1 MDGCKKYYIIDIII
15 DGNVIRKGK
24 YTKVFT
30 PVSYYWLDYNDHEV
44 INQDEINRLDAA
56 ATEDN
61 EVSNIYENYYHFMS
75 SVNVSNTIKSIPM
88 DKHVILVDWSP
99 SGDHEVIGMK
109 YDVGIEGDS
118 YLIYISN
125 VGDKSSTVYLPQMEE
140 GGKNAYDV
148 EYDVTNIHVGGSFVN
163 IATKGTESIRATF
176 RNNTWYWEVMADNQS
191 KESVVTIGS
200 ADFLVFR
207 YLWEASA
214 GTDLDTATE
223 LLNSG
228 IPNAD
233 NLAVGWNCPGNSN
246 STVTGLM
253 KWGGDNRGSG
263 QECVYISVK
272 DLRDKYLDILPAVTD
287 FMTYAT
293 WFASK
298 GTGKASFNLI
308 AYKGGEMSQSGYN
321 FINTGGEEV
330 YNKIHSFDVN
340 TIRGMLDYKNNY
352 TPVTKISYNKDS
364 NSVSMAVG
372 DTVIDNQGQ
381 TSELFDRVSALEEYV
396 DSHKVEVQT
405 MKNDISTNANSIS
418 DINSMLGDL
427 SSILDEI
434 NGEII

>member
-1 MDGCKKYYIIDIII
+1 MNGCKKYYIIDIII

-30 PVSYYWLDYNDHEV
+30 PVSYYWLDYNEHEV

-109 YDVGIEGDS
+109 YDIGVEGDS

-125 VGDKSSTVYLPQMEE
+125 VGDKSSTIYLPQMEE
-140 GGKNAYDV
+140 GDKNSYNV
-148 EYDVTNIHVGGSFVN
+148 EYNTPNIHVGGSFVN
-163 IATKGTESIRATF
+163 IASKSTESIRVTF
-176 RNNTWYWEVMADNQS
+176 RNSTWYWEVMSKNES
-191 KESVVTIGS
+191 KESVVSIGS

-246 STVTGLM
+246 STVTELM

-272 DLRDKYLDILPAVTD
+272 DLRDKYLDVLPKITD

-293 WFASK
+293 WFQSK

-352 TPVTKISYNKDS
+352 TPVTKISYNKES

-381 TSELFDRVSALEEYV
+381 TSELFDRVSALEKYV
-396 DSHKVEVQT
+396 EDHKIEVQT
-405 MKNDISTNANSIS
+405 MKDDINTNTNSIS

-434 NGEII
+434 NGEVI

>member
-30 PVSYYWLDYNDHEV
+30 PVSYYWLDYNEHEV

-61 EVSNIYENYYHFMS
+61 EVSNIYDNYYHFMS
-75 SVNVSNTIKSIPM
+75 SANTLDTVKSIPM
-88 DKHVILVDWSP
+88 DKHVVLVNWSP
-99 SGDHEVIGMK
+99 SGDHEVINMK

-125 VGDKSSTVYLPQMEE
+125 VGNNSSTVYLPQMEE
-140 GGKNAYDV
+140 GEKGTYDTDSEIKHV
-148 EYDVTNIHVGGSFVN
+148 HVGSSFIN
-163 IATKGTESIRATF
+163 ISAKSTESIRATF
-176 RNNTWYWEVMADNQS
+176 KNDTWYWEVVSENQS
-191 KESVVTIGS
+191 KESVVSIGD
-200 ADFLVFR
+200 AEFLVFR

-233 NLAVGWNCPGNSN
+233 NLAVGWSCPGNDN
-246 STVTGLM
+246 STVTELM

-272 DLRDKYLDILPAVTD
+272 DLREKYLDILPSVTY

-321 FINTGGEEV
+321 FINTGGEEI
-330 YNKIHSFDVN
+330 YNKVHSFDV
-340 TIRGMLDYKNNY
+340 TTMRGMLDYKNNY
-352 TPVTKISYNKDS
+352 TPVTRISYNKDS
-364 NSVSMAVG
+364 NTVSIAVG
-372 DTVIDNQGQ
+372 DTVIDNQDQ
-381 TSELFDRVSALEEYV
+381 TSELYNRVSALEEYV
-396 DSHKVEVQT
+396 ESHKIEVEN
-405 MKNDISTNANSIS
+405 MKNDISTNTSNIS

-427 SSILDEI
+427 GPILDEI
-434 NGEII
+434 NGEVI